1 LADKRQRA
9 NRALNS
15 VAMRS
20 TFAFVA
26 FAIAGA
32 NASEITPVQ
41 KVIEMM
47 NGMME
52 KGKKEKHDE
61 QVQFAAF
68 KQFCDDTTAEKKA
81 NIEDAAETIDI
92 LKADIQQYATDAE
105 MLGKKVGELRA
116 DVATWEGDIKAAT
129 KVREIEKTDYDATHK
144 DYSESVDALERAIAV
159 LKKQDTDR
167 TQAALTQVANI
178 ARIPAK
184 ARATVEAF
192 LAEDDVGIGVSAP
205 EANGYESR
213 SGGIIEMLEKLL
225 DEFIAERT
233 ALEKEE
239 TNSKQAYDMLMQ
251 DLKSQLVQ
259 DKNDISTS
267 TETKAKKL
275 EAQAKGEGDM
285 GDTSDQMADDT
296 KYLDDLTAT
305 CGEKSQAFEARQQLR
320 AEELEAIE
328 KAIEIVSSG
337 AVSGNADKHLPSLI
351 QTKSGNAFAQLRTTL
366 SNDQARVVQ
375 YLQQRSKQLNSR
387 VLAMLAVRAAEDPF
401 VKVKKMIKDL
411 IVKLLEEAN
420 EEATHKGWCDTEL
433 ATNEHTRKEK
443 TEAVESLTAEIEELE
458 ASIAKGTEDITLLS
472 QQVAELATAVK
483 EATELREAEKEKNA
497 ETISDAQEAQT
508 AVAQALTVLKE
519 FYAKASKA
527 TAFAQQEPPPVFDDE
542 PYQGMGAESG
552 GIVGML
558 EVIESDFARLQ
569 AETKANEASAAKEYE
584 QFMNDSEIDKTKKT
598 SDIEHKEAK
607 KQDEAHLLESKKVD
621 LEGTQ
626 KELDAALRYFDK
638 LKPSCVD
645 SGVSYADRIARREAE
660 IDSLKEALKVL
671 NGEDLA

>member
-1 LADKRQRA
+1 VGDARVYTTGPLSDT
-9 NRALNS
+9 
-15 VAMRS
+15 MRC
-20 TFAFVA
+20 A
-26 FAIAGA
+26 FAVAA
-32 NASEITPVQ
+32 LVAVSDASEITPVQ

-68 KQFCDDTTAEKKA
+68 KQFCDDTSGEKKQ
-81 NIEDAAETIDI
+81 NIADAADEIEV
-92 LKADIQQYATDAE
+92 LKADIQQYATDAAE
-105 MLGKKVGELRA
+105 LGKKVQGLRN

-129 KVREIEKTDYDATHK
+129 KVREIEKADYDTTHA
-144 DYSESVDALERAIAV
+144 DYSESLDALERAIAV
-159 LKKQDTDR
+159 LKKQDVDR
-167 TQAALTQVANI
+167 TQAALTQVTQST
-178 ARIPAK
+178 RIPDK
-184 ARATVEAF
+184 ARATIEAF
-192 LAEDDVGIGVSAP
+192 LAEDDAAPEGLAVSAP
-205 EANGYESR
+205 EANAYESR
-213 SGGIIEMLEKLL
+213 SGGIIAMLEKLL

-239 TNSKQAYDMLMQ
+239 MNSKDAYDMLMQ
-251 DLKSQLVQ
+251 DLKSQLRT
-259 DKNDISTS
+259 DNSDIETS

-275 EAQAKGEGDM
+275 EAQAKAEGDM
-285 GDTSDQMADDT
+285 GDTSDSMAEDT
-296 KYLDDLTAT
+296 KYLADLTAT
-305 CGEKSQAFEARQQLR
+305 CGEKSRAFESRQQLR

-337 AVSGNADKHLPSLI
+337 AVSGNADKHLPALV
-351 QTKSGNAFAQLRTTL
+351 QKKTAFAQLRSVL
-366 SNDQARVVQ
+366 SNDQAKVVL
-375 YLQQRSKQLNSR
+375 YLQMRAKELNSR
-387 VLAMLAVRAAEDPF
+387 VLDMLATRASEDPF
-401 VKVKKMIKDL
+401 AKVKKMIKDL

-433 ATNEHTRKEK
+433 GTNEHTRKEK
-443 TEAVESLTAEIEELE
+443 TEAVETLTAEIEELE

-472 QQVAELATAVK
+472 QQVADLATAVS
-483 EATELREAEKEKNA
+483 EATKLREAEKEKNT

-519 FYAKASKA
+519 FYAKAGKA
-527 TAFAQQEPPPVFDDE
+527 TALVQQEPPPVFSDE

-569 AETKANEASAAKEYE
+569 ASTKANEATAEKEYTD
-584 QFMNDSEIDKTKKT
+584 FMNDSEIDKTKKT
-598 SDIEHKEAK
+598 SDIEHKENK
-607 KQDEAHLLESKKVD
+607 KQDEEHLLETKKVD

-626 KELDAALRYFDK
+626 KELTAALRYFDK

-645 SGVSYADRIARREAE
+645 SGVSYGDRVARREAE
-660 IDSLKEALKVL
+660 IDSLKEALKIL

>member
-1 LADKRQRA
+1 LR
-9 NRALNS
+9 
-15 VAMRS
+15 VC
-20 TFAFVA
+20 AFISILCVV
-26 FAIAGA
+26 FHVVQKQ
-32 NASEITPVQ
+32 VQ

-68 KQFCDDTTAEKKA
+68 KQFCDDTSAEKKQ
-81 NIEDAAETIDI
+81 NIADAADQIEM
-92 LKADIQQYATDAE
+92 LKADIQQYATDATE
-105 MLGKKVGELRA
+105 LGKKVQGLRA
-116 DVATWEGDIKAAT
+116 DVACWEGDIKAAT
-129 KVREIEKTDYDATHK
+129 KVREIEKGDYDATHT
-144 DYSESVDALERAIAV
+144 DYSESIDALERAIAV
-159 LKKQDTDR
+159 LKKQDVDR
-167 TQAALTQVANI
+167 QQAALTQVTQQS
-178 ARIPAK
+178 RIPDK
-184 ARATVEAF
+184 ARATIEAF
-192 LAEDDVGIGVSAP
+192 LAEDDAAPEGLGVSAP
-205 EANGYESR
+205 EANAYESR
-213 SGGIIEMLEKLL
+213 SGGIIAMLEKLL

-233 ALEKEE
+233 SLEKEE
-239 TNSKQAYDMLMQ
+239 MNSKDAYDMLMQ
-251 DLKSQLVQ
+251 DLKSQLKT
-259 DKNDISTS
+259 DNNDIEIS

-275 EAQAKGEGDM
+275 EAQAKAEGDL
-285 GDTSDQMADDT
+285 GDTSDSMAEDT
-296 KYLDDLTAT
+296 KYLADLTAT
-305 CGEKSQAFEARQQLR
+305 CSEKSTAFEARQQLR

-337 AVSGNADKHLPSLI
+337 AVSGNADKHLPSLV
-351 QTKSGNAFAQLRTTL
+351 QKTSFAQLRSVL
-366 SNDQARVVQ
+366 SNDQQKVVL
-375 YLQQRSKQLNSR
+375 YLQMRAKELNSR
-387 VLAMLAVRAAEDPF
+387 VLDMLATRASEDPF
-401 VKVKKMIKDL
+401 AKVKKMIKDL

-433 ATNEHTRKEK
+433 GTNEHTRKEK
-443 TEAVESLTAEIEELE
+443 TEAVETLTAEIEELE
-458 ASIAKGTEDITLLS
+458 ASIAKGTEDITLLT
-472 QQVAELATAVK
+472 QQVADLATAVS
-483 EATELREAEKEKNA
+483 EATKLREAEKEKNA

-519 FYAKASKA
+519 FYAKAAKA
-527 TAFAQQEPPPVFDDE
+527 TALVQQEPPPVFSDE

-569 AETKANEASAAKEYE
+569 ADTKANEATAAKEYKD
-584 QFMNDSEIDKTKKT
+584 FMNDSELDKTKKT

-607 KQDEAHLLESKKVD
+607 KQDEQHSLENKKVD

-645 SGVSYADRIARREAE
+645 SGVSYADRVARREAE
-660 IDSLKEALKVL
+660 IDSLKEALKIL

>member
-1 LADKRQRA
+1 
-9 NRALNS
+9 
-15 VAMRS
+15 MRS

-26 FAIAGA
+26 FAIAGV

-81 NIEDAAETIDI
+81 NIEDAAEQIEI

-105 MLGKKVGELRA
+105 MLEKKVGALRK

-129 KVREIEKTDYDATHK
+129 LVRGIEKADYDTTHK

-167 TQAALTQVANI
+167 TQAALTQVAQA

-192 LAEDDVGIGVSAP
+192 LAEDDAGIGVSAP

-233 ALEKEE
+233 NLEKEE

-251 DLKSQLVQ
+251 DLKSQLKQ
-259 DKNDISTS
+259 DNNDIEVS

-275 EAQAKGEGDM
+275 EAQAKAEGDM

-296 KYLDDLTAT
+296 KYLTDLSAT
-305 CGEKSQAFEARQQLR
+305 CGEKAKAFEARQQLR

-337 AVSGNADKHLPSLI
+337 AVSGNAGKHLPSLI
-351 QTKSGNAFAQLRTTL
+351 QTKNGNSFAQLRITL
-366 SNDQARVVQ
+366 SGNQARVVQ
-375 YLQQRSKQLNSR
+375 YLQRRSKELNSR
-387 VLAMLAVRAAEDPF
+387 VLGMLAVRAGEDEF
-401 VKVKKMIKDL
+401 AKVKKMIKDL

-433 ATNEHTRKEK
+433 GTNEHTRKEK
-443 TEAVESLTAEIEELE
+443 TEAVETLTAEIEELE
-458 ASIAKGTEDITLLS
+458 ASIAKGTEDITLLT
-472 QQVAELATAVK
+472 QQVAELATAVS
-483 EATELREAEKEKNA
+483 EATKLREAEKEKNA

-519 FYAKASKA
+519 FYAKAAKA

-569 AETKANEASAAKEYE
+569 AETKANEATAAKEYE

-598 SDIEHKEAK
+598 SDIEHKETK
-607 KQDEAHLLESKKVD
+607 KQDEEHLLESKKVD

>member
-1 LADKRQRA
+1 M
-9 NRALNS
+9 S
-15 VAMRS
+15 
-20 TFAFVA
+20 
-26 FAIAGA
+26 
-32 NASEITPVQ
+32 
-41 KVIEMM
+41 
-47 NGMME
+47 
-52 KGKKEKHDE
+52 
-61 QVQFAAF
+61 
-68 KQFCDDTTAEKKA
+68 
-81 NIEDAAETIDI
+81 
-92 LKADIQQYATDAE
+92 
-105 MLGKKVGELRA
+105 
-116 DVATWEGDIKAAT
+116 
-129 KVREIEKTDYDATHK
+129 DYDTTHK
-144 DYSESVDALERAIAV
+144 DYSESIDALERAIAV

-167 TQAALTQVANI
+167 AQAALTQVAQSS
-178 ARIPAK
+178 RIPAK

-192 LAEDDVGIGVSAP
+192 LAEDDVGLGVSAP
-205 EANGYESR
+205 EADGYQSR

-239 TNSKQAYDMLMQ
+239 TQSKQAYDMLMQ
-251 DLKSQLVQ
+251 DLKSQLSQ
-259 DKNDISTS
+259 DNADIQSS

-275 EAQAKGEGDM
+275 EAKAKAEGDV
-285 GDTSDQMADDT
+285 GDTTDQMNEDT

-305 CGEKSQAFEARQQLR
+305 CGEKSKAFEARQQLR

-351 QTKSGNAFAQLRTTL
+351 QTRKGNALAQLRSSL
-366 SNDQARVVQ
+366 SNDQANVVQ
-375 YLQQRSKQLNSR
+375 YLQRRSKELNSR
-387 VLAMLAVRAAEDPF
+387 VLGMLAVRAAEDPF
-401 VKVKKMIKDL
+401 AKVKKMIKDL

-433 ATNEHTRKEK
+433 GTNEHTRKEK
-443 TEAVESLTAEIEELE
+443 TEAVETLTAEIEELE
-458 ASIAKGTEDITLLS
+458 ASIAKGTEDITLLT
-472 QQVAELATAVK
+472 QQVAELASAVAK
-483 EATELREAEKEKNA
+483 ATKLREAEKEKNA

-519 FYAKASKA
+519 FYAKAAKA
-527 TAFAQQEPPPVFDDE
+527 TSFAQQEPPPVLSDE

-569 AETKANEASAAKEYE
+569 AETKAAEATAAKEYE
-584 QFMNDSEIDKTKKT
+584 QFMNDSEIDKTQKN

-607 KQDEAHLLESKKVD
+607 KQDEEHMLETKKQD

-626 KELDAALRYFDK
+626 KELNAALRYFDK

-645 SGVSYADRIARREAE
+645 EGVSYAERVARREAE

>member
-1 LADKRQRA
+1 ML
-9 NRALNS
+9 
-15 VAMRS
+15 
-20 TFAFVA
+20 
-26 FAIAGA
+26 
-32 NASEITPVQ
+32 
-41 KVIEMM
+41 
-47 NGMME
+47 E

-61 QVQFAAF
+61 QVQFAAY
-68 KQFCDDTTAEKKA
+68 KQFCDDTSAEKGA
-81 NIEDAAETIDI
+81 NIADAEEQIEV
-92 LKADIQQYATDAE
+92 LKADIEQYATDAT
-105 MLGKKVGELRA
+105 MLGKKIRSLED
-116 DVATWEGDIKAAT
+116 DVACWEGDVNAAT
-129 KVREIEKTDYDATHK
+129 KVREIEKSDYDTTHT
-144 DYSESVDALERAIAV
+144 DYSESIDALERAIAV
-159 LKKQDTDR
+159 LKKGTGDR
-167 TQAALTQVANI
+167 AQAALTQVKQQS
-178 ARIPAK
+178 RIPDK
-184 ARATVEAF
+184 ARATIEAF
-192 LAEDDVGIGVSAP
+192 LAEDDSDVGLGVSAP

-239 TNSKQAYDMLMQ
+239 TQSKQAYDMLMQ
-251 DLKSQLVQ
+251 DLKSQLSQ
-259 DKNDISTS
+259 DNADIQSS

-275 EAQAKGEGDM
+275 EAKAKAEGDVS
-285 GDTSDQMADDT
+285 DTTDQMNEDT
-296 KYLDDLTAT
+296 KYLEDLTAT
-305 CGEKSQAFEARQQLR
+305 CSEKSKAFEARQQLR

-337 AVSGNADKHLPSLI
+337 AVSGNADKHLPALI
-351 QTKSGNAFAQLRTTL
+351 QTKSSAFAQLRTTL
-366 SNDQARVVQ
+366 SHDQANVVQ
-375 YLQQRSKQLNSR
+375 YLQRRSKELNSR
-387 VLAMLAVRAAEDPF
+387 VLGMLAVRAAEDPF
-401 VKVKKMIKDL
+401 AKVKKMIKDL

-433 ATNEHTRKEK
+433 GTNEHTRKEK
-443 TEAVESLTAEIEELE
+443 TEAVETLTAEIEELE
-458 ASIAKGTEDITLLS
+458 ASIAKGTEDITLLT
-472 QQVAELATAVK
+472 QQVADLASAVAK
-483 EATELREAEKEKNA
+483 ATKLREAEKEKNA

-519 FYAKASKA
+519 FYAKAAKA

-569 AETKANEASAAKEYE
+569 AETKAAEATAAKEYQ

-607 KQDEAHLLESKKVD
+607 KQDEEHMLETKKQD
-621 LEGTQ
+621 LQGTQ
-626 KELDAALRYFDK
+626 KELDAALHYFDK

-645 SGVSYADRIARREAE
+645 EGVSYAERVARREAE

>member
-1 LADKRQRA
+1 
-9 NRALNS
+9 
-15 VAMRS
+15 M
-20 TFAFVA
+20 
-26 FAIAGA
+26 
-32 NASEITPVQ
+32 
-41 KVIEMM
+41 IE
-47 NGMME
+47 
-52 KGKKEKHDE
+52 
-61 QVQFAAF
+61 V
-68 KQFCDDTTAEKKA
+68 
-81 NIEDAAETIDI
+81 
-92 LKADIQQYATDAE
+92 LKADISKYTAEAAT
-105 MLGKKVGELRA
+105 LGKEIASLDEDISMWG
-116 DVATWEGDIKAAT
+116 GDIKAAT

-167 TQAALTQVANI
+167 TQAALTQVAQS

-251 DLKSQLVQ
+251 DLKSQLRQ
-259 DKNDISTS
+259 DTNDIETS

-275 EAQAKGEGDM
+275 EAKAKGEGDM
-285 GDTSDQMADDT
+285 GDTADQMADDT
-296 KYLDDLTAT
+296 KYLEDLTAT
-305 CGEKSQAFEARQQLR
+305 CGEKSKAFEARQQLR

-337 AVSGNADKHLPSLI
+337 AVSGNAGKHLPALI
-351 QTKSGNAFAQLRTTL
+351 QTKNGNAFAQLRTTL
-366 SNDQARVVQ
+366 SHDQARVVQ
-375 YLQQRSKQLNSR
+375 YLQRRSKELNSR
-387 VLAMLAVRAAEDPF
+387 VLGMLAVRASEDPF
-401 VKVKKMIKDL
+401 AKVKKMIKDL

-433 ATNEHTRKEK
+433 GTNEHTRKEK
-443 TEAVESLTAEIEELE
+443 TEAVETLTAEIEELG

-472 QQVAELATAVK
+472 QQVAELSTAVS
-483 EATELREAEKEKNA
+483 EATKLREAEKEKNA

-519 FYAKASKA
+519 FYAKAAEA
-527 TAFAQQEPPPVFDDE
+527 TALVQQEPPPVFSDE

-569 AETKANEASAAKEYE
+569 AETKANEATAAKEYE
-584 QFMNDSEIDKTKKT
+584 EFMNDSEIDKTQKT

-607 KQDEAHLLESKKVD
+607 KQDEEHLLETKKAD

-626 KELDAALRYFDK
+626 KELTAALRYFDK

-645 SGVSYADRIARREAE
+645 SGVSYADRVARREAE
-660 IDSLKEALKVL
+660 IDSQGGIEGLER
-671 NGEDLA
+671 